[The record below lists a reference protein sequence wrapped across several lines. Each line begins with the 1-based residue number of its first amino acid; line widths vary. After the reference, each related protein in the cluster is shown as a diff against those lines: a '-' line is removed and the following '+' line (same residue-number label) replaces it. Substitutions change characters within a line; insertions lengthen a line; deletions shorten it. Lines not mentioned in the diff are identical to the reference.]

1 MIKCLLCACYSAVR
15 LGLGDREVIV
25 YCCSI
30 LKEFMTKM
38 GQIELLAEK
47 FPQDKDVSKCRE
59 LRDLLVQT

>member
-15 LGLGDREVIV
+15 LGLGDREVII

-47 FPQDKDVSKCRE
+47 FPQDKDVSKC
-59 LRDLLVQT
+59 